1 MGIGIIVSPLF
12 SGIGL
17 RGYSVFPIG
26 LQVRHI
32 AAKGTLLI
40 PLRAMLVCVWHVSEL
55 CKKWDVSGGFSSL
68 VRFIT
73 DTWKKNV
80 FLWELTS
87 FSYSSKIFPSR
98 EDTVM
103 KLIKNLFFFYETF
116 LFTYLPFHS
125 I

>member
-1 MGIGIIVSPLF
+1 
-12 SGIGL
+12 
-17 RGYSVFPIG
+17 
-26 LQVRHI
+26 
-32 AAKGTLLI
+32 
-40 PLRAMLVCVWHVSEL
+40 MLVCVWHVSEL

-68 VRFIT
+68 VWFIT

-103 KLIKNLFFFYETF
+103 RLIKKLFSLKL
-116 LFTYLPFHS
+116 LFSHTCHFTLSRFEHYQQYILQHIKHTSFMLQVFEIH
-125 I
+125 